1 MHFVSLIQFV
11 VVLVSKTI
19 IWRKLKTT
27 NGLKKKKRLQDRRP
41 QITAPGFHQALELQ
55 LKSRVVVSLQST
67 QNFLAMDTIMF
78 GEKRDSR
85 KRKSRHSQ
93 CKSWWWIAVRWHC
106 YEKYHDILF

>member
-1 MHFVSLIQFV
+1 M
-11 VVLVSKTI
+11 
-19 IWRKLKTT
+19 
-27 NGLKKKKRLQDRRP
+27 QDRRP

-85 KRKSRHSQ
+85 KRKSRHRQ

-106 YEKYHDILF
+106 YEKYHDILFLNLVAFARNLRRSHRWIIQQDNDPKYTS